1 MAESILARVPEG
13 LDELNAEVILE
24 ACRRLGFDV
33 EPQRGKAT
41 WMVESGSRALVDH
54 LPGVPAGS
62 RFLGTF
68 DRAEAVEKET
78 LDYFAAGHPL
88 VEGVLAE
95 LEDSPRGRVAL
106 LELATRGETG
116 FGLLALYK
124 EGPAFT
130 AAAVDSTGRERPD
143 WAERLVRRP
152 LRTRRVNAE
161 EWTGKKGWQAL
172 VQRLAPALS
181 KHGRP
186 VAVAA
191 FRLVKRVGPGV
202 GNPGRT

>member
-1 MAESILARVPEG
+1 
-13 LDELNAEVILE
+13 
-24 ACRRLGFDV
+24 
-33 EPQRGKAT
+33 
-41 WMVESGSRALVDH
+41 MVEFGSRALVDH

-68 DRAEAVEKET
+68 SRAEAVEKET

-116 FGLLALYK
+116 FGLLAFFK
-124 EGPAFT
+124 AGPSFT
-130 AAAVDSTGRERPD
+130 AVAVDSKGRERPG

-152 LRTRRVNAE
+152 LRTRRVHAD
-161 EWTGKKGWQAL
+161 EWTTKKGWQEL
-172 VQRLAPALS
+172 VRRLAPALE

-191 FRLVKRVGPGV
+191 FRLVPKAGA
-202 GNPGRT
+202 